1 MKAFSRWLQF
11 ALIVLAFILGLWF
24 ALENSAVVP
33 VTLVG
38 LSLPGLPLGVWLLVF
53 GALGVLLGFLL
64 SALSQL
70 RLRRQ
75 LKSRERHLML
85 CEKELTK
92 LRAQPLR
99 D

>member
-24 ALENSAVVP
+24 ALENSVVVP
-33 VTLVG
+33 VTLMG
-38 LSLPGLPLGVWLLVF
+38 LSLPSLPLGVWLLVF
-53 GALGVLLGFLL
+53 GALGLLLGFLL

-70 RLRRQ
+70 RLHRQ
-75 LKSRERHLML
+75 LKSRERHLAL